1 MVSPNKRI
9 EVEIPSDEIPG
20 TTQRVVI
27 SMPLKR
33 PLADKDDNSPKSKR
47 HGFQYMSLAAKKALC
62 EYKRDRPK
70 ASQNELRAF
79 LEREFG
85 VQKVPGS
92 TMSSILANAGKYL
105 SLDDSQATT
114 GRLKLRPGNNQ
125 KMEEVLYSWY
135 KKAVAEKVPITDAQ
149 IVAVARKIGERLKV
163 PENFAYSYNWLS
175 GFKIRMGIVSKA
187 NVTGRKIKSKVVG
200 SKRLS
205 SSGTCSPTTPSAS
218 IGNPSSQPVID
229 ILPNIKI
236 EPVECDF
243 YSSGGD
249 AIAMVPKLQLQMYS
263 PSSYDEDSKTDTS
276 DFYRNYVNTAA
287 QDEDDEDGTDFGL
300 DMDCESAEHVQSQ
313 DTDLT
318 SGSGMAQNPLF
329 LPNVISKMVRNTI
342 ENILPHKTTLE
353 SQQSEQTSFK
363 YPQTRTQCKYVYC
376 QRNDCIPC
384 SIV

>member
-218 IGNPSSQPVID
+218 IGNPPSQPVID

-243 YSSGGD
+243 TAVVVMPLPWCQSSSSRCTHRLPT
-249 AIAMVPKLQLQMYS
+249 MKTPK
-263 PSSYDEDSKTDTS
+263 PT
-276 DFYRNYVNTAA
+276 R
-287 QDEDDEDGTDFGL
+287 
-300 DMDCESAEHVQSQ
+300 
-313 DTDLT
+313 
-318 SGSGMAQNPLF
+318 
-329 LPNVISKMVRNTI
+329 VISTAI
-342 ENILPHKTTLE
+342 TLTPPHKMRTTKT
-353 SQQSEQTSFK
+353 EQTSGWTWTASPLNTYSHKIQISPAVAAWPKIHYF
-363 YPQTRTQCKYVYC
+363 YQM
-376 QRNDCIPC
+376 
-384 SIV
+384 

>member
-1 MVSPNKRI
+1 
-9 EVEIPSDEIPG
+9 
-20 TTQRVVI
+20 
-27 SMPLKR
+27 
-33 PLADKDDNSPKSKR
+33 
-47 HGFQYMSLAAKKALC
+47 MSLAAKKALC

-205 SSGTCSPTTPSAS
+205 PSGTSSPTLPSAS
-218 IGNPSSQPVID
+218 ISNPPSQPVID

-236 EPVECDF
+236 EPVECDL
-243 YSSGGD
+243 YSGGCG
-249 AIAMVPKLQLQMYS
+249 VPMMPKIQMYS

-276 DFYRNYVNTAA
+276 DFYRNYVNAGA

-300 DMDCESAEHVQSQ
+300 DMDCESVEHAQSQ
-313 DTDLT
+313 DTDLI
-318 SGSGMAQNPLF
+318 SGGVMAQNPLF

-342 ENILPHKTTLE
+342 ENILPQKTYVE
-353 SQQSEQTSFK
+353 SQQSGQTSFK
-363 YPQTRTQCKYVYC
+363 YPKTTTQCKYVYC
-376 QRNDCIPC
+376 QRKDCTPC
-384 SIV
+384 SLV